1 MRRPLPRLLHA
12 PSPLLPTPS
21 ITDPLTSTHPHPFCI
36 RQTLTEPHVRLVLAD
51 SFPMP
56 LLFLCSTCASNRALN
71 AAKCIRII
79 VLRCF
84 GCQEARNLLLVVS
97 SIATDPSHGNS
108 IRQGCEVAPGPNHIV
123 HSTSATPDCAIRPC
137 HLAHI
142 IPYGSDVEY
151 REPRP

>member
-21 ITDPLTSTHPHPFCI
+21 ITDSLASTHPRPICI
-36 RQTLTEPHVRLVLAD
+36 RTTRTEPHARLVLAD

-71 AAKCIRII
+71 ASKCTRII

-84 GCQEARNLLLVVS
+84 GCQEARDLLLVVS
-97 SIATDPSHGNS
+97 ITGTVFGKGARLHPGRITSCIPPAPPPIAQSVRVIWH
-108 IRQGCEVAPGPNHIV
+108 
-123 HSTSATPDCAIRPC
+123 TSFPTEAM
-137 HLAHI
+137 
-142 IPYGSDVEY
+142 
-151 REPRP
+151 